1 MNLLTGS
8 QREFL
13 RSKAHHLKPLVF
25 IGRQGVTE
33 SVLAAVEEN
42 LLAHELIKVKY
53 NDLKDQKRPLSEEI
67 AGKTGSELV
76 GMVGNIV
83 TFYRQHPEPEKRRI
97 EFPT

>member
-25 IGRQGVTE
+25 IGHQGVTE
-33 SVLAAVEEN
+33 SVIAAVEEN
-42 LLAHELIKVKY
+42 LLAHELIKVKF

-67 AGKTGSELV
+67 ADKTKSELV
-76 GMVGNIV
+76 GMVGNIA
-83 TFYRQHPEPEKRRI
+83 TFYRQHPESDKRRI
-97 EFPT
+97 DLPA